1 MADPLR
7 FNGLPP
13 IRVPAEQRVP
23 SEVGFDTP
31 AAQAPHEVGK
41 PFLSYLQ
48 EQVGNVNKLQQEA
61 DTTVAAVATGQSNN
75 LHEMMIALDKA
86 DVSFRML
93 TRVRNKVIDAYQEIM
108 RMSV

>member
-1 MADPLR
+1 MAGPVR
-7 FNGLPP
+7 FYGLPP
-13 IRVPAEQRVP
+13 VRVPAEQRVP
-23 SEVGFDTP
+23 GEVGAEAP
-31 AAQAPHEVGK
+31 AVQAPHDK

-48 EQVGNVNKLQQEA
+48 AQVGNVNRLQQEA
-61 DTTVAAVATGQSNN
+61 DATVAAVATGQSNN